1 MPRPELQWI
10 KAASSANAN
19 ACVELAPHGAM
30 IAVRNSKDPGTQLF
44 YTHAEMA
51 AFLEAAK
58 RGEFD
63 HLINVSPQ

>member
-1 MPRPELQWI
+1 
-10 KAASSANAN
+10 
-19 ACVELAPHGAM
+19 M